1 MMSKNSGNAINVY
14 VGQRIKI
21 RRRSLGYTLDD
32 IALKTGISSQMC
44 SKYERGAVQ
53 IPPHALIEI
62 SSVLSISVNL
72 LFPENPNLLSFSL
85 QKHTD
90 IASVSTMSLES
101 YSDLYCRKETVD
113 LVEAFYRLPTLELR
127 RIIRAMVRTVAA
139 ELPRAA
145 TPLGPE

>member
-1 MMSKNSGNAINVY
+1 MGKIPGDAINMY
-14 VGQRIKI
+14 VGQRIKL

-44 SKYERGAVQ
+44 SKYERGTVQ
-53 IPPHALIEI
+53 MSSHALILI
-62 SSVLSISVNL
+62 SSALSISVDL
-72 LFPENPNLLSFSL
+72 LFPENPNSLLL
-85 QKHTD
+85 NLPKHAGGLPVPGTTPD
-90 IASVSTMSLES
+90 S

-145 TPLGPE
+145 APLGPE

>member
-1 MMSKNSGNAINVY
+1 MGKIPGDAINVY

-44 SKYERGAVQ
+44 SKYERGVVQ
-53 IPPHALIEI
+53 MPPHALIAI
-62 SSVLSISVNL
+62 SSVLSISVDL
-72 LFPENPNLLSFSL
+72 LFPENPNSLFFSL
-85 QKHTD
+85 PKNTD
-90 IASVSTMSLES
+90 RVLISNMAIDS
-101 YSDLYCRKETVD
+101 YSDLYYRKETVD

-145 TPLGPE
+145 ALLGPE